1 VVGVAL
7 RESAGRDATQ
17 TKKTGWA
24 LLRSLPL
31 SDAGPVATLIA
42 LVAVFAAS
50 SPQFL
55 TIENAQAILES
66 SAIPIVL
73 VVGVTFVLIQGSFD
87 LSIEGVMA
95 ASSMLVSLLI
105 ANSVT
110 PYSFG
115 WLAVAAAL
123 GLGAAFGLANG
134 VLYTVLRLPSM
145 IVTLATWFIGIGAA
159 TLMFP
164 GRQPEILDGRLTVLV
179 LDKSWGVSALV
190 FIAIAIAIL
199 GYLLQNYSQF
209 GRLSYAIGI
218 DEKTTVQSGLPVRFH
233 KIVAFALMGLLSGL
247 GGVMISAQLGVGNPA
262 AGQDFLFP
270 AITAAVIGGT
280 LLSGG
285 RGGVVQS
292 VLGVFILEVLRDGM
306 VQLGVNPYL
315 RHVVEGAII
324 IGALAI
330 GNWRLRT
337 KLRVVK

>member
-1 VVGVAL
+1 MSPEDA
-7 RESAGRDATQ
+7 SANSNTCRDGT
-17 TKKTGWA
+17 
-24 LLRSLPL
+24 
-31 SDAGPVATLIA
+31 
-42 LVAVFAAS
+42 
-50 SPQFL
+50 
-55 TIENAQAILES
+55 
-66 SAIPIVL
+66 
-73 VVGVTFVLIQGSFD
+73 
-87 LSIEGVMA
+87 

-134 VLYTVLRLPSM
+134 LLYTVLRLPSM
-145 IVTLATWFIGIGAA
+145 IVTLATWFIGLGVA

-164 GRQPEILDGRLTVLV
+164 GRQPEILDSRLTLLV

-218 DEKTTVQSGLPVRFH
+218 DEKTTVQAGLPVRFH
-233 KIVAFALMGLLSGL
+233 KIVAFTLMGLLSGL

-270 AITAAVIGGT
+270 AVSAAVIGGT